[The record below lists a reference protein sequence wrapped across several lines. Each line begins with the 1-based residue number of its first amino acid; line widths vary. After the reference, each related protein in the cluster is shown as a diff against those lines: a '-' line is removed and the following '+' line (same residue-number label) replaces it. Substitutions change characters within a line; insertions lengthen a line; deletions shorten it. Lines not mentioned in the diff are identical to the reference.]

1 MKLRSSA
8 VCGIGGL
15 LYDALFPTVLHKNE
29 KGLTGSESLFS
40 SAPST
45 LCLKSSE
52 AVGRIDFFCEDF
64 CAEVKTL
71 VDAACLAMGS
81 ALCCHEVCHEV
92 CSGCN
97 AALIIN
103 YFARFPFW
111 ALSSPVETTR
121 FPSWVSACQGASG
134 SDKLSAVGFFFFLK
148 KKNLSS
154 SRLSCVRRKTQT
166 IIQHV

>member
-81 ALCCHEVCHEV
+81 ALCSHLCVSCCHEVCHEV
-92 CSGCN
+92 C
-97 AALIIN
+97 
-103 YFARFPFW
+103 
-111 ALSSPVETTR
+111 
-121 FPSWVSACQGASG
+121 
-134 SDKLSAVGFFFFLK
+134 
-148 KKNLSS
+148 
-154 SRLSCVRRKTQT
+154 
-166 IIQHV
+166 